1 MITDSASLFINIGTI
16 IWTIARALLNH
27 KGLRVVTKNL
37 NAAAILGAK
46 EDFSVVIVSAEVRH
60 RNASVIVET
69 TKK

>member
-1 MITDSASLFINIGTI
+1 
-16 IWTIARALLNH
+16 LNH